1 MVERSRYGLPPY
13 DNIQTEMSITYGS
26 RRYRHDNGPDFQRWI
41 WGHRRHSVL
50 HERFAHGK
58 SRLFLGFVIVTRRAT
73 FAASN
78 PCLVAGPLVGSALFM
93 RGASTSPGDLTLL
106 LAIHRRES
114 ATATLVSFSHSAL
127 CHVEHPPVSVCLWD
141 TP

>member
-1 MVERSRYGLPPY
+1 MGPSDALQFYTSALR
-13 DNIQTEMSITYGS
+13 TEM
-26 RRYRHDNGPDFQRWI
+26 
-41 WGHRRHSVL
+41 L
-50 HERFAHGK
+50 
-58 SRLFLGFVIVTRRAT
+58 RLFLILGFVIVARRAT

-78 PCLVAGPLVGSALFM
+78 PCLVAGPLVGGALFM
-93 RGASTSPGDLTLL
+93 RGASTSPGNLTLL

-141 TP
+141 TPEYRIVVLGGKHARLLTVCL